1 MPNVSSFGA
10 QTDNATVQGTVTD
23 RAMVIPD
30 IPPQGLM
37 SVGPRVTPHFVKPS
51 LWSALTTYH
60 FFDAVH
66 DAAGASYVAIKP
78 EVPAG
83 TELTDEGYW
92 FLWADPNS
100 QFADLSELVKTYNG
114 RISQNSLNINS
125 IKNNLNDLHLL
136 DVTSGEEISS
146 KLQNAIDNHAGVILP
161 SGAYTLAH
169 GLTVTDS
176 FKYINLGGSTITCDS
191 NFISFRGESGSYSD
205 RVTNVHIE
213 NGNVRNKDSQNRTN
227 YTGLSFENYGLCF
240 VNDVEIKFFGNGIVL
255 NGGSEAF
262 IHDTN
267 IQGNGAGISI
277 DAKDLDASAIYIS
290 NNVIANNNTS
300 VHIVKGRGV
309 YVDKCV
315 FASEFNKS
323 VLIENSELIVVSKSE
338 FETKRADAIYATT
351 STGISVEDCLFADTS
366 GTRSYVPISLLTG
379 KNQSYGRLSVKDCL
393 FSDYENCIHV
403 KNPRSITN
411 LSQIDSYVYNHIS
424 FDEFN
429 ASEIKYMTL
438 CNPNNAKVKDGSMFF
453 CIFSSIPTTKK
464 TDNVITH
471 FFNPTGYCEV
481 NADLI
486 FVASDSKP
494 ANDAHYVGT
503 ADIDGVN
510 LKIYSVDSN
519 KFASIPT
526 ANIYA
531 IYIFNKTYKKLTV
544 NTSLSTS
551 VNVAPVNDVYYNNT
565 TKSLGYFVNTD
576 TYTFKPLA

>member
-1 MPNVSSFGA
+1 MPNVSNFGT
-10 QTDNATVQGTVTD
+10 QTDNAVVQGTVTD

-37 SVGPRVTPHFVKPS
+37 SVGPRVTPNFVKPS

-125 IKNNLNDLHLL
+125 IKNNLNELYLL

-161 SGAYTLAH
+161 SGAYNLAH
-169 GLTVTDS
+169 GLTVTEG
-176 FKYINLGGSTITCDS
+176 FKYINLGGSTITCDG
-191 NFISFRGESGSYSD
+191 NFISFKGESGSYSD

-213 NGNVRNKDSQNRTN
+213 NGNIRNKDSQNRTK

-240 VNDVEIKFFGNGIVL
+240 VNNVEVKFFGSGIVL

-262 IHDTN
+262 IHDAN
-267 IQGNGAGISI
+267 IQGNGTGISI
-277 DAKDLDASAIYIS
+277 DAKGLDASAIYIS
-290 NNVIANNNTS
+290 NNVTANNNTS
-300 VHIVKGRGV
+300 VHIVGGRGV
-309 YVDKCV
+309 YIDKCV
-315 FASEFNKS
+315 FSSEFKKS

-338 FETKRADAIYATT
+338 FETARADAIYATT
-351 STGISVEDCLFADTS
+351 ATGVSVENCLFADTS
-366 GTRSYVPISLLTG
+366 NTHSYVPISLLAG
-379 KNQSYGRLSVKDCL
+379 KTASYGTLSVKDCL

-403 KNPRSITN
+403 KSPIYLSN
-411 LSQIDSYVYNHIS
+411 LSQIDNYVYNHIM

-429 ASEIKYMTL
+429 ASEIKYLTL
-438 CNPNNAKVKDGSMFF
+438 CNPNNALVKNGSMFF
-453 CIFSSIPTTKK
+453 CAFSAMPTVGK
-464 TDNVITH
+464 TDNVITN
-471 FFNPTGYCEV
+471 FSNPTGYCEV

-486 FVASDSKP
+486 FVVSDSKP
-494 ANDAHYVGT
+494 GNGAHYVGT
-503 ADIDGVN
+503 TVIDGTN
-510 LKIYSVDSN
+510 LNVYSFNSN
-519 KFASIPT
+519 KFASNTT
-526 ANIYA
+526 AKIYA
-531 IYIFNKTYKKLTV
+531 IYIFNRKYKKLTV
-544 NTSLSTS
+544 YTSLSAS

-565 TKSLGYFVNTD
+565 TKSLGYFVNAN